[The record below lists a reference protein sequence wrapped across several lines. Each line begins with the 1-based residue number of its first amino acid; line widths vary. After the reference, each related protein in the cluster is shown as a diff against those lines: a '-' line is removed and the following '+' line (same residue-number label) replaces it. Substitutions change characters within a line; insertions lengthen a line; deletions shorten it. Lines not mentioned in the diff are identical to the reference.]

1 MDSVTKLKTL
11 NNLAQAKIFKKRAPL
26 AVGWALTYICNL
38 SCHYCRRW
46 NQKTNEV
53 TTVEARGM
61 IDKLRKLGLARI
73 NFTGGEP
80 LIRKDVGELID
91 YAKSKKICVWMNS
104 NGTYVPKFIKSIK
117 KLDGLAL
124 SVEGPDFI
132 HDVIRKKGSYQE
144 VLEAAEAAQKEGI
157 VVKFAATLN
166 KHNLDYVDD
175 LIKLAKK
182 FNTFVTFQP
191 LEGNRLGSK
200 EKNPIMPDKDLFRD
214 SVNKI
219 ISYKK
224 STLYKKHVGNSFNSL
239 EYFLDYPK
247 VKHLECAFG
256 RIAFRIEP
264 DGRMGPCALL
274 SSKKLAID
282 LRRIDIKNIKK
293 EFNNIFL
300 PDTKCSCGFCCN
312 RIELNMIWNM
322 KFQSMTE
329 ALRI

>member
-1 MDSVTKLKTL
+1 MNYANKLKAF
-11 NNLAQAKIFKKRAPL
+11 NSIAKAKIFKKRVPL

-46 NQKTNEV
+46 NIKNDEI
-53 TTVEARGM
+53 TTEEARGM
-61 IDKLRKLGLARI
+61 TDKLHKLGLVRI

-80 LIRKDVGELID
+80 LIRKDIGELID
-91 YAKSKKICVWMNS
+91 YAKFKGICVWVNS
-104 NGTYVPKFIKSIK
+104 NGTYVPKLIKNIK
-117 KLDGLAL
+117 KLDGIAL

-132 HDVIRKKGSYQE
+132 HDVIRKKGSFHE
-144 VLEAAEAAQKEGI
+144 VLDAAEAAQQEGI
-157 VVKFAATLN
+157 MVKFAATLN
-166 KHNLDYVDD
+166 KHNLDYVED

-182 FNTFVTFQP
+182 FNTIVTFQP
-191 LEGNRLGSK
+191 LEGRRLSSK
-200 EKNPIMPDKDLFRD
+200 EINPLMPEKELFHN
-214 SVNKI
+214 SLNKI

-224 STLYKKHVGNSFNSL
+224 SSLYKNNVGNSLNSL
-239 EYFLDYPK
+239 KYFLDFPK
-247 VKHLECAFG
+247 VKPLECAFG

-282 LRRIDIKNIKK
+282 LRRISIEDI
-293 EFNNIFL
+293 EEQFNKIFL
-300 PDTKCSCGFCCN
+300 PNTKCSCGFCCN

-322 KFQSMTE
+322 KFQSMKE